1 MPAHG
6 PVELRAVRWLLASR
20 HSTAD
25 QFSEGPKFATRGRSS
40 SIFDRVV
47 KYDGLFSGWRKCCP
61 STHRASQRGG
71 DRRFTQELI

>member
-25 QFSEGPKFATRGRSS
+25 QFSEGLKFAARGSASVRSS
-40 SIFDRVV
+40 
-47 KYDGLFSGWRKCCP
+47 
-61 STHRASQRGG
+61 T
-71 DRRFTQELI
+71 E